1 MAQSS
6 EFDLRYV
13 ALAKESTYGTDPQ
26 ATPSSAYFYGECD
39 DESFGHKFDLM
50 TRADMS
56 RSIAAKSVTGKEY
69 SEGGINAALQVDD
82 FINMCFLGFF
92 PNNTYGSDAH
102 TFNEG
107 DTTTAH
113 AYPSYTIRVG
123 REDNEH
129 KYTGMCAN
137 RMSVNASVGEYVM
150 MSVDFVGKAESAILA
165 IDNANACLGASDVSF
180 STNDALHFADG
191 TVFFGQASD
200 GTATAKVKSVNFEIS
215 LNRDT
220 DNACGIGSNTY
231 TRAPP
236 VQMREITGSIEFN
249 QVIHTA
255 ASSTNEPTYTNLIT
269 ADGHS
274 INPGSATPAMVL
286 NFAPESGT
294 DYVEIKFFHLRFEAP
309 EASVSGRDTQTMTV
323 NFIALADTGNSNDAM
338 SVKTKGAQRTSTY

>member
-6 EFDLRYV
+6 EFDHRYV

-26 ATPSSAYFYGECD
+26 GTPSTAYFYGECD
-39 DESFGHKFDLM
+39 DESFAHKFDLM

-56 RSIAAKSVTGKEY
+56 RAISAKSVTGKEY

-102 TFNEG
+102 TFDEG
-107 DTTTAH
+107 DSLTAH
-113 AYPSYTIRVG
+113 AYPSFTIRVG
-123 REDNEH
+123 REDYEH
-129 KYTGMCAN
+129 KYTGMVPS
-137 RMSVNASVGEYVM
+137 RMGITASVGEYVM
-150 MSVDFVGKAESAILA
+150 MSVDYVGKAESAVLA
-165 IDNANACLGASDVSF
+165 IDNSAACLGAGDVSF

-200 GTATAKVKSVNFEIS
+200 GTATAKVKSVNFDINI
-215 LNRDT
+215 NRDT

-236 VQMREITGSIEFN
+236 VTTREISGTIEFN

-255 ASSTNEPTYTNLIT
+255 ASSTNEPTYTNLIG

-274 INPGSATPAMVL
+274 INPSTTTPAMVL
-286 NFAPESGT
+286 NFKPESGS

-309 EASVSGRDTQTMTV
+309 EASVSGRDTQTMSV
-323 NFIALADTGNSNDAM
+323 NFIALADTNNSNNAM